1 MMIRNATQQESDSI
15 TILAREFE
23 IFGNYIQVF
32 QAMLRGDVNLLQTF
46 GVIHQPEL
54 FVSIDD
60 NTQAIKGFAA
70 VEWTRLVGK
79 IHGIATAQEYRRMG
93 IATALIKHIDRLAF
107 ANNIDQLETL
117 TAETANPSALELF
130 QRNGFVVVDFPG
142 NYQNGQRAVR
152 LTKQIARN
160 RQV

>member
-1 MMIRNATQQESDSI
+1 MIRTAYQQDSDSI
-15 TILAREFE
+15 TLLASEFE
-23 IFGNYIQVF
+23 RFGNYVQVF
-32 QAMLRGDVNLLQTF
+32 QAMLRGDMNFLQTF

-152 LTKQIARN
+152 LTKQIAPN
-160 RQV
+160 RQI